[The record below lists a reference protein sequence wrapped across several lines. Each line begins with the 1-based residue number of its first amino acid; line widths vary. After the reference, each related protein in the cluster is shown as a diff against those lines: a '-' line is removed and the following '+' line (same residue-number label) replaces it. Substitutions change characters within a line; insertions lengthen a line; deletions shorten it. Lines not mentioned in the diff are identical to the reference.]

1 MKKIV
6 ITILSLV
13 MIAVCTAAVFLV
25 IHFGKMSAETV
36 IMPKKKL
43 TVQIHRNEWVSE
55 RDQSYYYNEKGEKSR
70 GLTVIGDKTYYFD
83 NKLNYMK
90 KGWATVDGSRH
101 YFGEDGVMATGTVSA
116 DGNTYYFDE
125 KYYFDNKLNYM
136 KKGWATVDGSR
147 HYFGEDGVMATGTV
161 SADGNTY
168 YFDENGVMAV
178 GWQERDGQTYY
189 YDENGVQ
196 AFGFRQIDGKDCWF
210 DEMTGAY
217 KQTNID
223 TSKPMVAIT
232 YDDGPSS
239 VTGKILDILEK
250 NGAKATF
257 FQIGNQVESY
267 PEVEKR
273 INSLGC
279 ELANHTWEH
288 KWLSSLD
295 VDGINYQLD
304 HTSDTVES
312 ITGRRPKLMRPP
324 GGFYNETVQAEAD
337 MPMIYWSVDNYQLDH
352 TSDTVESITGRRP
365 KLMRPPGGFYNETVQ
380 AEADMPMIYW
390 SVDTEDWKTRDAKKT
405 ISAVLDH
412 VKDGDIVLM
421 HDLYEQTAEAS
432 ETIIPELIKRGYQLV
447 TVSELA
453 QARGVSMENG
463 KVYYSF
469 YK

>member
-90 KGWATVDGSRH
+90 KGWATVDGNRH

-125 KYYFDNKLNYM
+125 K
-136 KKGWATVDGSR
+136 
-147 HYFGEDGVMATGTV
+147 
-161 SADGNTY
+161 
-168 YFDENGVMAV
+168 GVMAV

-337 MPMIYWSVDNYQLDH
+337 MPMIYWSVD
-352 TSDTVESITGRRP
+352 
-365 KLMRPPGGFYNETVQ
+365 
-380 AEADMPMIYW
+380 
-390 SVDTEDWKTRDAKKT
+390 TEDWKTRDAKKT

>member
-125 KYYFDNKLNYM
+125 
-136 KKGWATVDGSR
+136 
-147 HYFGEDGVMATGTV
+147 
-161 SADGNTY
+161 
-168 YFDENGVMAV
+168 NGVMAV

-210 DEMTGAY
+210 DETTGAY

-337 MPMIYWSVDNYQLDH
+337 MPMIYWSVD
-352 TSDTVESITGRRP
+352 
-365 KLMRPPGGFYNETVQ
+365 
-380 AEADMPMIYW
+380 
-390 SVDTEDWKTRDAKKT
+390 TEDWKTRDAKKT

>member
-55 RDQSYYYNEKGEKSR
+55 RGQSYYYNEKGEKSR

-125 KYYFDNKLNYM
+125 K
-136 KKGWATVDGSR
+136 
-147 HYFGEDGVMATGTV
+147 GVMAI
-161 SADGNTY
+161 
-168 YFDENGVMAV
+168 

-189 YDENGVQ
+189 YDENGAQ
-196 AFGFRQIDGKDCWF
+196 AFGLRQIDGKDCWF
-210 DEMTGAY
+210 DETTGAY
-217 KQTNID
+217 RQMNID

-239 VTGKILDILEK
+239 VTGKVLDILEK

-257 FQIGNQVESY
+257 FQIGSQVESY
-267 PEVEKR
+267 PDVEKR
-273 INSLGC
+273 IDAMGC
-279 ELANHTWEH
+279 ELANHTWSH

-312 ITGRRPKLMRPP
+312 ITGVRPKLMRPP
-324 GGFYNETVQAEAD
+324 GGIYNETVQSEAD
-337 MPMIYWSVDNYQLDH
+337 MPMIYWSI
-352 TSDTVESITGRRP
+352 DT
-365 KLMRPPGGFYNETVQ
+365 Q
-380 AEADMPMIYW
+380 
-390 SVDTEDWKTRDAKKT
+390 DWKTRDAKKT

>member
-70 GLTVIGDKTYYFD
+70 GLTVIGDKT
-83 NKLNYMK
+83 
-90 KGWATVDGSRH
+90 
-101 YFGEDGVMATGTVSA
+101 
-116 DGNTYYFDE
+116 
-125 KYYFDNKLNYM
+125 YYFDNKLNYM

-257 FQIGNQVESY
+257 FQIGSQVESY

-295 VDGINYQLD
+295 VDGI
-304 HTSDTVES
+304 
-312 ITGRRPKLMRPP
+312 
-324 GGFYNETVQAEAD
+324 
-337 MPMIYWSVDNYQLDH
+337 NYQLDH

>member
-70 GLTVIGDKTYYFD
+70 GLTVIGDKT
-83 NKLNYMK
+83 
-90 KGWATVDGSRH
+90 
-101 YFGEDGVMATGTVSA
+101 
-116 DGNTYYFDE
+116 
-125 KYYFDNKLNYM
+125 YYFDNKLNYM

-267 PEVEKR
+267 PDVEKR

-295 VDGINYQLD
+295 VDGI
-304 HTSDTVES
+304 
-312 ITGRRPKLMRPP
+312 
-324 GGFYNETVQAEAD
+324 
-337 MPMIYWSVDNYQLDH
+337 NYQLDH

>member
-1 MKKIV
+1 M
-6 ITILSLV
+6 
-13 MIAVCTAAVFLV
+13 
-25 IHFGKMSAETV
+25 
-36 IMPKKKL
+36 
-43 TVQIHRNEWVSE
+43 
-55 RDQSYYYNEKGEKSR
+55 
-70 GLTVIGDKTYYFD
+70 
-83 NKLNYMK
+83 
-90 KGWATVDGSRH
+90 
-101 YFGEDGVMATGTVSA
+101 
-116 DGNTYYFDE
+116 
-125 KYYFDNKLNYM
+125 
-136 KKGWATVDGSR
+136 
-147 HYFGEDGVMATGTV
+147 
-161 SADGNTY
+161 
-168 YFDENGVMAV
+168 
-178 GWQERDGQTYY
+178 
-189 YDENGVQ
+189 
-196 AFGFRQIDGKDCWF
+196 
-210 DEMTGAY
+210 
-217 KQTNID
+217 
-223 TSKPMVAIT
+223 
-232 YDDGPSS
+232 
-239 VTGKILDILEK
+239 
-250 NGAKATF
+250 
-257 FQIGNQVESY
+257 ESY

-295 VDGINYQLD
+295 VDGI
-304 HTSDTVES
+304 
-312 ITGRRPKLMRPP
+312 
-324 GGFYNETVQAEAD
+324 
-337 MPMIYWSVDNYQLDH
+337 NYQLDH

>member
-70 GLTVIGDKTYYFD
+70 GLTVIGDKT
-83 NKLNYMK
+83 
-90 KGWATVDGSRH
+90 
-101 YFGEDGVMATGTVSA
+101 
-116 DGNTYYFDE
+116 
-125 KYYFDNKLNYM
+125 YYFDNKLNYM

-273 INSLGC
+273 IDAMGC

-295 VDGINYQLD
+295 VDGI
-304 HTSDTVES
+304 
-312 ITGRRPKLMRPP
+312 
-324 GGFYNETVQAEAD
+324 
-337 MPMIYWSVDNYQLDH
+337 NYQLDH

>member
-1 MKKIV
+1 MKKIG

-55 RDQSYYYNEKGEKSR
+55 HGQSYYYNEKGEKSR

-116 DGNTYYFDE
+116 DGNTYYFD
-125 KYYFDNKLNYM
+125 K
-136 KKGWATVDGSR
+136 
-147 HYFGEDGVMATGTV
+147 
-161 SADGNTY
+161 
-168 YFDENGVMAV
+168 NGVMAI

-210 DEMTGAY
+210 DETTGAY

-239 VTGKILDILEK
+239 VTGKVLDILEK

-257 FQIGNQVESY
+257 FQIGSQVESY

-273 INSLGC
+273 I
-279 ELANHTWEH
+279 
-288 KWLSSLD
+288 
-295 VDGINYQLD
+295 
-304 HTSDTVES
+304 
-312 ITGRRPKLMRPP
+312 
-324 GGFYNETVQAEAD
+324 
-337 MPMIYWSVDNYQLDH
+337 
-352 TSDTVESITGRRP
+352 
-365 KLMRPPGGFYNETVQ
+365 
-380 AEADMPMIYW
+380 
-390 SVDTEDWKTRDAKKT
+390 DAM
-405 ISAVLDH
+405 
-412 VKDGDIVLM
+412 G
-421 HDLYEQTAEAS
+421 
-432 ETIIPELIKRGYQLV
+432 
-447 TVSELA
+447 
-453 QARGVSMENG
+453 
-463 KVYYSF
+463 
-469 YK
+469 

>member
-55 RDQSYYYNEKGEKSR
+55 RGQSYYYNEKGEKSR

-125 KYYFDNKLNYM
+125 K
-136 KKGWATVDGSR
+136 
-147 HYFGEDGVMATGTV
+147 GVMAI
-161 SADGNTY
+161 
-168 YFDENGVMAV
+168 

-189 YDENGVQ
+189 YDENGAQV
-196 AFGFRQIDGKDCWF
+196 FGLRQIDGKDCWF
-210 DEMTGAY
+210 DETTGAY
-217 KQTNID
+217 RQMNID

-239 VTGKILDILEK
+239 VTGKILDILER

-295 VDGINYQLD
+295 VDGI
-304 HTSDTVES
+304 
-312 ITGRRPKLMRPP
+312 
-324 GGFYNETVQAEAD
+324 
-337 MPMIYWSVDNYQLDH
+337 NYQLDH

>member
-70 GLTVIGDKTYYFD
+70 GLTVIGDKT
-83 NKLNYMK
+83 
-90 KGWATVDGSRH
+90 
-101 YFGEDGVMATGTVSA
+101 
-116 DGNTYYFDE
+116 
-125 KYYFDNKLNYM
+125 YYFDNKLNYM

-337 MPMIYWSVDNYQLDH
+337 MPMIYWSVD
-352 TSDTVESITGRRP
+352 
-365 KLMRPPGGFYNETVQ
+365 
-380 AEADMPMIYW
+380 
-390 SVDTEDWKTRDAKKT
+390 TEDWKTRDAKKT

>member
-55 RDQSYYYNEKGEKSR
+55 RGQSYYYNEKGEKSR
-70 GLTVIGDKTYYFD
+70 GLTVIGDKT
-83 NKLNYMK
+83 
-90 KGWATVDGSRH
+90 
-101 YFGEDGVMATGTVSA
+101 
-116 DGNTYYFDE
+116 
-125 KYYFDNKLNYM
+125 YYFDNKLNYM

-337 MPMIYWSVDNYQLDH
+337 MPMIYWSVD
-352 TSDTVESITGRRP
+352 
-365 KLMRPPGGFYNETVQ
+365 
-380 AEADMPMIYW
+380 
-390 SVDTEDWKTRDAKKT
+390 TEDWKTRDAKKT

>member
-6 ITILSLV
+6 ITIVTILILGTGAAAAGL
-13 MIAVCTAAVFLV
+13 AVYFNQ
-25 IHFGKMSAETV
+25 ISAETV
-36 IMPKKKL
+36 TMPKKKL
-43 TVQIHRNEWVSE
+43 TVRMCQNEWVSE
-55 RDQSYYYNEKGEKSR
+55 RGQSYFYNEKGEKSR
-70 GLTVIGDKTYYFD
+70 GLTVIDDKTYYFD
-83 NKLNYMK
+83 DKLNYMK
-90 KGWATVDGSRH
+90 KGWVSVEGQKH
-101 YFGEDGVMATGTVSA
+101 YFGEDGVMATGTIQT
-116 DGNTYYFDE
+116 DG
-125 KYYFDNKLNYM
+125 
-136 KKGWATVDGSR
+136 
-147 HYFGEDGVMATGTV
+147 H
-161 SADGNTY
+161 TY
-168 YFDENGVMAV
+168 YFDENGTMVT

-189 YDENGVQ
+189 YDENGAQ
-196 AFGFRQIDGKDCWF
+196 AFGLRQIDGKACWF
-210 DEMTGAY
+210 DETTGAY

-239 VTGKILDILEK
+239 VTGKILDILER

-257 FQIGNQVESY
+257 FQIGNQVGSY
-267 PEVEKR
+267 PDTETR
-273 INSLGC
+273 IASLGC

-288 KWLSSLD
+288 KWLSNLD

-312 ITGRRPKLMRPP
+312 IAGVRPKLMRPP

-337 MPMIYWSVDNYQLDH
+337 MPLIYWSL
-352 TSDTVESITGRRP
+352 
-365 KLMRPPGGFYNETVQ
+365 
-380 AEADMPMIYW
+380 
-390 SVDTEDWKTRDAKKT
+390 DTEDWKTRDAKKT

-412 VKDGDIVLM
+412 VRDGDIILM